1 MLVSFVHNDWNPTQG
16 SSQRLVGDIR

>member
-16 SSQRLVGDIR
+16 SNQRLVGDIW